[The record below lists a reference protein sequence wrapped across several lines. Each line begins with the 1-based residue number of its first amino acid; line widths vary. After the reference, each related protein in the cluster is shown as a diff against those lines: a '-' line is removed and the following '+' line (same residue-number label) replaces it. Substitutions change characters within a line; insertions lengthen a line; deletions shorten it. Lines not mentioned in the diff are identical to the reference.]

1 MNKATRKILSG
12 LVADAEK
19 ITSMIE
25 DLKSQ
30 LETIRDEEQEK
41 YDNMPESIQS
51 GDRGEAASA
60 AIDALENAIGKL
72 DGIDDLVSDVSEA
85 MA

>member
-1 MNKATRKILSG
+1 MNKATRKVLSG
-12 LVADAEK
+12 LMADAEK

-30 LETIRDEEQEK
+30 LETIRDEEQGK
-41 YDNMPESIQS
+41 FDNMPEGLQE
-51 GDRGEAASA
+51 GDKGEAMTSAIEAIEA
-60 AIDALENAIGKL
+60 AIEKCDGFDDIASDL
-72 DGIDDLVSDVSEA
+72 DNA